1 MGVMLNFSSWE
12 WPFLITIIPMWLFN
26 QFVITTILTWC
37 CEHENKIKHK
47 YLVDKKPRYQLRPHK
62 TAPRLTCDLC
72 EWLAMEPTLL
82 RPNIRPCCEFIRSP
96 MVAQHLRLFLT
107 VKNTRKTFPTSGESE
122 SVRVHFWDNGGG
134 EQGSTTWSVIGLK
147 FSTWIVIYIFFS
159 AWNVIGGTSV
169 KRDR

>member
-1 MGVMLNFSSWE
+1 MTSSFNLVDVMGVMINFSSWE
-12 WPFLITIIPMWLFN
+12 WPFLFTIIPMWLFN

-62 TAPRLTCDLC
+62 IAPGRTCDLC

-96 MVAQHLRLFLT
+96 MVAQLLRLFLT
-107 VKNTRKTFPTSGESE
+107 VKNTRKPFPASGEW
-122 SVRVHFWDNGGG
+122 VRVC
-134 EQGSTTWSVIGLK
+134 EI
-147 FSTWIVIYIFFS
+147 
-159 AWNVIGGTSV
+159 TSETMETLL
-169 KRDR
+169 RLFLIPMASDHDHCD

>member
-1 MGVMLNFSSWE
+1 MGVMINFSSWE

-47 YLVDKKPRYQLRPHK
+47 YLVDKKPRYQLRSHK

-82 RPNIRPCCEFIRSP
+82 RPNIRPCCEFIRSS
-96 MVAQHLRLFLT
+96 MVAQLLRLFLI
-107 VKNTRKTFPTSGESE
+107 VKNTRTTFPTSGEW
-122 SVRVHFWDNGGG
+122 VRVC
-134 EQGSTTWSVIGLK
+134 EI
-147 FSTWIVIYIFFS
+147 
-159 AWNVIGGTSV
+159 TSETKETLLRHHDHCDQTIKSYRNAV
-169 KRDR
+169 ATPV

>member
-1 MGVMLNFSSWE
+1 MGVMINFSSWE

-96 MVAQHLRLFLT
+96 MVAQLLRLFLT
-107 VKNTRKTFPTSGESE
+107 VKNTRKTFPTNGEW
-122 SVRVHFWDNGGG
+122 VRVCEITSETKETLLRHFLIPMASDHDHFD
-134 EQGSTTWSVIGLK
+134 QTLK
-147 FSTWIVIYIFFS
+147 S
-159 AWNVIGGTSV
+159 
-169 KRDR
+169 DRNAVATPV